1 MTDVSTQTYYAEAVL
16 GKDAEEFLASDIGR
30 IMLARAEEIEQEAF
44 EELSKVSPWRRRKIS
59 QLQEDIWKARS
70 FKQFLT
76 ELVITG
82 RQALDRLESPES

>member
-1 MTDVSTQTYYAEAVL
+1 LTDVSTQTYYAEAIL

-30 IMLARAEEIEQEAF
+30 VMLARAEEIEQEAT
-44 EELSKVSPWRRRKIS
+44 EALATIAPWRRRRIA
-59 QLQEDIWKARS
+59 QLQADIWKARS

-82 RQALDRLESPES
+82 RQALQHLETPES

>member
-1 MTDVSTQTYYAEAVL
+1 MTDVSTQTFYAEAIL

-30 IMLARAEEIEQEAF
+30 IMLARAEEIEQEAI
-44 EELSKVSPWRRRKIS
+44 EQLSHISPWRRRRIA
-59 QLQEDIWKARS
+59 QLQAEIWKARS

-82 RQALDRLESPES
+82 RQALQHLENPES